1 MCCGNLQVRLAIGYL
16 YVWGVHVRE
25 GILPLKACGSLLLAR
40 PLVELAAPAVP
51 ATGEKSQTN
60 SEILWLLI
68 QILASAGIWITHLSE
83 TCMFLLVYTIDV
95 FFHSWI
101 MTNKSD
107 FLWKT
112 PSLRLRWEGP
122 AIPGKVVNQTNYVSP
137 GFPDLFSS
145 CLTISASLSFL
156 ATGPNPRLSPGIL
169 LKKSIHELIPVR
181 YSQDTQLLRRVL
193 V

>member
-1 MCCGNLQVRLAIGYL
+1 MCCGLAIGYL

-25 GILPLKACGSLLLAR
+25 GILPLKACGLLLLAR
-40 PLVELAAPAVP
+40 PLVELLVPAVP
-51 ATGEKSQTN
+51 ATGGKSQTN

-68 QILASAGIWITHLSE
+68 QILASAGIWVTHLSE
-83 TCMFLLVYTIDV
+83 ACMFLFVYTIDV

-101 MTNKSD
+101 MTSRSD
-107 FLWKT
+107 FLWKS

-137 GFPDLFSS
+137 RFPDLFRS
-145 CLTISASLSFL
+145 CLTVSASLSFL
-156 ATGPNPRLSPGIL
+156 ATGPNPLLSPGIL